1 MSYGFVVKSDRN
13 KVLVHSEAEN
23 LFFVCKKVLNSA
35 HRSGIPLDT
44 TTLTQIGDTG
54 ARYRT
59 ITIPVKVPKSHP
71 NHYSLVFF
79 PFVDTSVF
87 TFGTFALQSVNTDY
101 RYYEDTH
108 LIIRVVVT
116 ALTNTSFKPTIYL
129 FANSP
134 EVVEYHDTEEV
145 NEYGV
150 EVFKPSN
157 TGTPY
162 KVYDSSRTPLVITG
176 TATVRPH
183 SKVPIESGKD
193 NLKVRTNTDIPV
205 TSLNNKRTLMYCP
218 MQADGGR
225 YKSYDEDYKIKN
237 CYRYVTA
244 LSGKFCKTDRY
255 RYRVYGLYCYYK
267 AVFKVKNGRLCLSYL
282 PVTFKRTSV
291 SDTYEVRREDADW
304 AEALETVSSIVLLP
318 FTVITKVLDLVTD
331 IGNGDLTEWADWMF
345 GSSRSISN
353 AFLVD
358 TLNKTRNSNH
368 NYLVLFAD
376 KSLYD

>member
-1 MSYGFVVKSDRN
+1 MSHGFVVKSDRN

-23 LFFVCKKVLNSA
+23 LFFVCKKVVHSS
-35 HRSGIPLDT
+35 HRSGISFDANAL
-44 TTLTQIGDTG
+44 IHVGDTS
-54 ARYRT
+54 AQYRT
-59 ITIPVKVPKSHP
+59 ITIRVKVPKSHP

-87 TFGTFALQSVNTDY
+87 TYGAFALQDVNTDY
-101 RYYEDTH
+101 RYYTNTH
-108 LIIRVVVT
+108 LIIHVAIT
-116 ALTNTSFKPTIYL
+116 ALTTTPINPTIYL

-134 EVVEYHDTEEV
+134 EVVESHDTEEV

-176 TATVRPH
+176 TAAVRPH
-183 SKVPIESGKD
+183 LEVPIESGKD
-193 NLKVRTNTDIPV
+193 NLKVKTSTDIPV
-205 TSLNNKRTLMYCP
+205 ISLGNKRTLVYCP
-218 MQADGGR
+218 MQADGGE
-225 YKSYDEDYKIKN
+225 YKHYTDDIKIKN

-255 RYRVYGLYCYYK
+255 RRTAHGLYCYYK

-282 PVTFKRTSV
+282 PVMFKRTSV
-291 SDTYEVRREDADW
+291 SDTYEVRRKDADW
-304 AEALETVSSIVLLP
+304 AEALETVSDIVLLP
-318 FTVITKVLDLVTD
+318 LTVTTKALDLVTSIVD
-331 IGNGDLTEWADWMF
+331 RDLTGWANWMF

-368 NYLVLFAD
+368 DYLVLFAD
-376 KSLYD
+376 KNLYD